1 MNTLLIRLAAPLQS
15 WGVDAKFNRRGT
27 ERIPTKSG
35 VIGLVAA
42 GLGRKRNENVEDLQA
57 LRFGVRIDREGT
69 LMRDF
74 HMTHEEA
81 FWKKHEGKYAHMT
94 TRYYLADA
102 VFLAGLEGDEVFLK
116 EIENA
121 LRHPVFPLF
130 LGRRS
135 CPPEGKVSLGIRTD
149 KNLLEALRQEP
160 WQVSRWLQ
168 RSGGGQVRLRIAVE
182 TDRQNTTGYFQRDLP
197 LSFDQGHRQY
207 GFRRVFESA
216 VQVAATPDTEY
227 DPITDHDPMLELIQN

>member
-1 MNTLLIRLAAPLQS
+1 MSTLLIRLAAPLQS

-42 GLGRKRNENVEDLQA
+42 GLGRKRDEKLEDLQA

-69 LMRDF
+69 LIHDF
-74 HMTHEEA
+74 HMAHEEP
-81 FWKKHEGKYAHMT
+81 FWEKHEGKYAHMT
-94 TRYYLADA
+94 TRHYLADA
-102 VFLAGLEGDEVFLK
+102 VFLAGLEGDEVLLK
-116 EIENA
+116 QIESA
-121 LRHPVFPLF
+121 LRRPAFPLF

-135 CPPEGKVSLGIRTD
+135 CPPDGKVSLGIRAD
-149 KNLLEALRQEP
+149 KTLLEALQQEP

-168 RSGGGQVRLRIAVE
+168 RRDSGQVRLRIAVE
-182 TDRQNTTGYFQRDLP
+182 TDQQNTAGYFQRDLP

-207 GFRRVFESA
+207 GFRRVFEST
-216 VQVAATPDTEY
+216 VQAAATPNAEY
-227 DPITDHDPMLELIQN
+227 DHMSDHDPMLELI